1 MLPYLE
7 TNVAVSR
14 KIRALYKSVELLMKD
29 VICKYDKVDDKREK
43 KVRRKVIGWRRVANE
58 TWTG

>member
-1 MLPYLE
+1 
-7 TNVAVSR
+7 
-14 KIRALYKSVELLMKD
+14 MKD
-29 VICKYDKVDDKREK
+29 VIYKYDKVGNKREK